1 MVKSYRQRK
10 LERTAFHEASHAVAG
25 VIAGVEFTRVC
36 LTSENKVRDSRG
48 MIVQGYVKMRQP
60 PDWVFPWNWNTNQDV
75 KRAREY
81 FRSNICM
88 TLAGPLGETLFT
100 GVWQQETRGE
110 DSDEALAMH
119 TADIARDSGAY
130 PSWTPK
136 DSRDYVNRLRFQMLE
151 TLRAVDVW
159 AAISVVAREL
169 LKHKTLTGAK
179 VHALVKRKGT
189 SERGPCGQ
197 RSRSLAGIR
206 FPGPTPQAVAR
217 GRRGPVSG
225 AQLRLRAC

>member
-1 MVKSYRQRK
+1 MAKSYRERE
-10 LERTAFHEASHAVAG
+10 LEKTAFHEASHAVAAALTG
-25 VIAGVEFTRVC
+25 IEFTRVC
-36 LTSENKVRDSRG
+36 LTPENKACDSHG
-48 MIVQGYVKMRQP
+48 MVVQGYVKMHRP
-60 PDWVFPWNWNTNQDV
+60 PDWVSPWNWNTNQDV

-119 TADIARDSGAY
+119 TADIARDAY

-151 TLRAVDVW
+151 TLRAADIW
-159 AAISVVAREL
+159 AAVAAVALEL
-169 LKHKTLTGAK
+169 VRRKTLTGAE
-179 VHALVKRKGT
+179 VRALVKRQGMGQ
-189 SERGPCGQ
+189 RGPCGQ
-197 RSRSLAGIR
+197 RSRSLAGMQRKRVAGKSSILKDAGR
-206 FPGPTPQAVAR
+206 VAR
-217 GRRGPVSG
+217 
-225 AQLRLRAC
+225 

>member
-36 LTSENKVRDSRG
+36 LTPENKACDSHG
-48 MIVQGYVKMRQP
+48 MVVQGYVKMHRP
-60 PDWVFPWNWNTNQDV
+60 PDWVFPWNWNTKQDV

-81 FRSNICM
+81 FRNSICM

-110 DSDEALAMH
+110 DSDEALAMY

-130 PSWTPK
+130 SSWTPK
-136 DSRDYVNRLRFQMLE
+136 DSHDYVNRLRFQMLE
-151 TLRAVDVW
+151 TLRAPDVW
-159 AAISVVAREL
+159 AAVNAVAVEL
-169 LKHKTLTGAK
+169 VRRNTLTAAQ
-179 VHALVKRKGT
+179 VHSLVKRKGT
-189 SERGPCGQ
+189 PEPVPCGQ
-197 RSRSLAGIR
+197 RSRSLAGMQR
-206 FPGPTPQAVAR
+206 KQRTMKET
-217 GRRGPVSG
+217 
-225 AQLRLRAC
+225 